1 MDAERLSDL
10 DQLTNIDFP
19 TAGLYSA
26 HRVLA
31 DTNGFCQDFLSDIR
45 VVARVGDDSAS
56 RMPPFF
62 DCPLFDPLRLLQLH
76 TASLK
81 RTRVLPAFR
90 LVCVKPINTA
100 QKP

>member
-1 MDAERLSDL
+1 MDVERLCNF

-19 TAGLYSA
+19 AAGLNST

-31 DTNGFCQDFLSDIR
+31 DTNGFRQDFLSDIH
-45 VVARVGDDSAS
+45 VIARVGDDCAS
-56 RMPPFF
+56 RVSPFF
-62 DCPLFDPLRLLQLH
+62 YCALFAPLRLLQLH
-76 TASLK
+76 TASMS

-90 LVCVKPINTA
+90 VVCVKPINTA